1 MNKGLYKAM
10 KKNLITLIQICKE
23 ILELYSARL
32 VIYKGNSKLLNIKLV
47 QKTKFHLLI
56 LNSLILGR
64 QTFQ

>member
-23 ILELYSARL
+23 ILELYSPRL
-32 VIYKGNSKLLNIKLV
+32 VTYKGNSKLLNIKLV
-47 QKTKFHLLI
+47 QNTKFHLLI
-56 LNSLILGR
+56 LNSLILVR